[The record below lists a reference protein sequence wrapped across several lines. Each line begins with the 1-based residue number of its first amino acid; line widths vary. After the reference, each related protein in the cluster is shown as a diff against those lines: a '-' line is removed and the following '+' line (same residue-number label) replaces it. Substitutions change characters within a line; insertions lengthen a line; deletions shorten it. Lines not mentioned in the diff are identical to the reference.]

1 MMNEVVFALAL
12 NVDNKF
18 VVVDGPFATRY
29 EALDQKNE
37 NVLLSVLKL
46 SKESFNKAIQWSN

>member
-1 MMNEVVFALAL
+1 MNEVVFALAL